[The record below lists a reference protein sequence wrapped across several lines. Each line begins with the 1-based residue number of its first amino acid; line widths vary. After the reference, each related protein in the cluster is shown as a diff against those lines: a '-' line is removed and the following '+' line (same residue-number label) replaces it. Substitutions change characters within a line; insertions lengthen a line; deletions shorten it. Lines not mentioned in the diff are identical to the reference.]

1 MLTRRH
7 FIRNMGMALPVFSLS
22 QFLLSSCSKN
32 ENIDPNKKRI
42 GIIGA
47 GISGLHAAMLLNQ
60 YNKYDIEVLE
70 ASDRIGGRIN
80 SKDYAFNTCNVE
92 LGASSIYGSNNSWY
106 DISKLSQLRQVSF
119 NAPASYVIGGDMK
132 SNTEMCAESDYN
144 SMLSK
149 LESMS
154 SFQPTGDLSIEQ
166 YMEQSLVP
174 ERVRFIFEEKT
185 EQCIG
190 TSVDRASVIAN
201 KSEGIEKIQEMQY
214 MPNNGQSFSRIIRD
228 HYGEILPKVT
238 NNVPVT
244 QIDYSGERIKV
255 TDANQVN
262 RYYDRLIVTVP
273 LSILKIKSGQ
283 NYGITFIPDLP
294 DKKVEAMEH
303 LGMDAGVRII
313 LKLNSRFWNQD
324 SKSIYSDGKYGRFD
338 VVHEDNISNIF
349 ILSSTIQGKFA
360 EEYLNLKSEQ
370 EIINDIKAEW
380 QRKIGLSAANAII
393 DHQVEFWAKN
403 PYIQGTFSY
412 HKVGGGIE
420 NRVELARA
428 IDDRLF
434 FAGEA
439 TNTENNSGTVHG
451 AIDTSVRAVQQVVKT
466 L

>member
-1 MLTRRH
+1 MLNRRH
-7 FIRNMGMALPVFSLS
+7 FIKNVGMAIPVFSLS
-22 QFLLSSCSKN
+22 QFLLASCSKLEKN
-32 ENIDPNKKRI
+32 EPGKKRI

-60 YNKYDIEVLE
+60 YNKYDIEILE
-70 ASDRIGGRIN
+70 ASDRIGGRIY

-92 LGASSIYGSNNSWY
+92 LGASGIYGSNNSWY
-106 DISKLSQLRQVSF
+106 DIAKFSQPRQVSF
-119 NAPASYVIGGDMK
+119 NTPATYVIGGDMK
-132 SNTEMCAESDYN
+132 SNSEMNTESDYN
-144 SMLSK
+144 SMLNK
-149 LESMS
+149 LESMA
-154 SFQPTGDLSIEQ
+154 SFQPSTDLSIEQ
-166 YMEQSLVP
+166 YMDQELVP
-174 ERVRFIFEEKT
+174 ERVKFIFEEKT
-185 EQCIG
+185 EQYIG
-190 TSVDRASVIAN
+190 TSVDRASVKAN
-201 KSEGIEKIQEMQY
+201 KAEGIEKIQEIQY
-214 MPNNGQSFSRIIRD
+214 MPNGQSFSRIIRE

-238 NNVPVT
+238 SNVAVT
-244 QIDYSGERIKV
+244 QIDYSGEHIKV
-255 TDANQVN
+255 TDASQVN
-262 RYYDRLIVTVP
+262 RFYDRLIITVP
-273 LSILKIKSGQ
+273 LSILKIKAGQ
-283 NYGITFIPDLP
+283 NYGITFVPELP
-294 DKKVEAMEH
+294 YRKKDAMEQ

-313 LKLNSRFWNQD
+313 LKLNARFWNQD

-349 ILSSTIQGKFA
+349 ILSSTIQGRFA
-360 EEYLNLKSEQ
+360 EEYLNLKNEQ
-370 EIINDIKAEW
+370 EIIDDIKTEW
-380 QRKIGLSAANAII
+380 RNKIGLGAANSII
-393 DHQVEFWAKN
+393 DHKVEFWAKN